1 MRLFCGERAIQVNVV
16 GYQFPYNP
24 LRTIYDNNWL
34 MVRIQLS
41 EGVLTYSFDDPCMTS
56 LELEDLV
63 RGLENVALGLTVESE
78 AQFIEPYMRL
88 HTHRCVGGVL
98 VNLGVALTEEE
109 DDPSFVELQ
118 ERLEENDWERFWVS
132 AVLSDEDF
140 SLMIRRFREMA
151 ERFPQR

>member
-1 MRLFCGERAIQVNVV
+1 M
-16 GYQFPYNP
+16 
-24 LRTIYDNNWL
+24 
-34 MVRIQLS
+34 
-41 EGVLTYSFDDPCMTS
+41 
-56 LELEDLV
+56 
-63 RGLENVALGLTVESE
+63 
-78 AQFIEPYMRL
+78 
-88 HTHRCVGGVL
+88 